1 MSRSLGETHVVD
13 RIGGLRAAVLGA
25 NDGLISTASL
35 MVGIMAA
42 LGVDHARL
50 SHSMRRYETCHYLRG
65 LSSVSPA

>member
-1 MSRSLGETHVVD
+1 MLVFE
-13 RIGGLRAAVLGA
+13 LC
-25 NDGLISTASL
+25 ASL

-42 LGVDHARL
+42 LGVDQARL